1 MSVQLNL
8 STCSKVGLQGRE
20 NFVRSVQVHPCNN
33 KEILLKREGEIIR
46 EIGTLNK
53 EISGRTREEYE
64 KDNTEKLRLQ
74 NKLYYKDNADKIGL
88 RQKIQERDGRVQVR
102 YGASE
107 AVHSC

>member
-1 MSVQLNL
+1 
-8 STCSKVGLQGRE
+8 
-20 NFVRSVQVHPCNN
+20 VQVHPCNN

-88 RQKIQERDGRVQVR
+88 RQKIQERDGRVQAR
-102 YGASE
+102 HGASE